1 MTLYRVALF
10 CALAGFLAGRPLWGA
25 SLGADTLAARVKAC
39 TACHGE
45 QGRAGPDGYY
55 PRLAGKPAGYLY
67 HQLLNFRDGRRHYG
81 LMSTLVE
88 PLTDRYLMEIARY
101 FADLQVPYPPPAR
114 PVVSDSV
121 LAHGRRIAV
130 QGEPQRGVPACTHCH
145 GERLTGMLPATPGL
159 LGLPQDYVQ
168 ALGAPGQGEGAAIGL
183 LLGAGAEGPG
193 VVDQGLLRGDEHHVA
208 RPEAPGLDG
217 GEDRGKRGVDGL
229 DRAAID
235 LAQQKFGE
243 GSQAA
248 LGVTHGGSAIAIT

>member
-1 MTLYRVALF
+1 MTLCRVALF

-130 QGEPQRGVPACTHCH
+130 QGEPQGGVPACTHCH

-159 LGLPQDYVQ
+159 LGLPQDYLNAQ
-168 ALGAPGQGEGAAIGL
+168 LGAWRSGQRRAHAPDCMREVVERLAPADLAAVAAWL
-183 LLGAGAEGPG
+183 AAQP
-193 VVDQGLLRGDEHHVA
+193 VPVPAAPAAKSPPPATAA
-208 RPEAPGLDG
+208 RPACGS
-217 GEDRGKRGVDGL
+217 DRVATQGPP
-229 DRAAID
+229 
-235 LAQQKFGE
+235 
-243 GSQAA
+243 
-248 LGVTHGGSAIAIT
+248 

>member
-1 MTLYRVALF
+1 MTLCRVALF
-10 CALAGFLAGRPLWGA
+10 CALTGFLACTPLRAA
-25 SLGADTLAARVKAC
+25 SFDADTMAARVKAC

-159 LGLPQDYVQ
+159 LGLPQDYLNAQ
-168 ALGAPGQGEGAAIGL
+168 LGAWRSGQRRAHAPDCMREVVERLAPADLAA
-183 LLGAGAEGPG
+183 
-193 VVDQGLLRGDEHHVA
+193 VA
-208 RPEAPGLDG
+208 AWLAAQPVPVPAAPAAPGPAPATA
-217 GEDRGKRGVDGL
+217 DRPACGS
-229 DRAAID
+229 DRVAA
-235 LAQQKFGE
+235 QGRP
-243 GSQAA
+243 
-248 LGVTHGGSAIAIT
+248 

>member
-1 MTLYRVALF
+1 MMTLCRVALC

-159 LGLPQDYVQ
+159 LGLPQDYLNAQ
-168 ALGAPGQGEGAAIGL
+168 LGAWRSGQRRAHAPDCMREVVERLAPADLAAVAAWL
-183 LLGAGAEGPG
+183 AAQP
-193 VVDQGLLRGDEHHVA
+193 VPVPAAPAAKSPPPATAA
-208 RPEAPGLDG
+208 RPACGS
-217 GEDRGKRGVDGL
+217 DRVATQGPP
-229 DRAAID
+229 
-235 LAQQKFGE
+235 
-243 GSQAA
+243 
-248 LGVTHGGSAIAIT
+248 

>member
-1 MTLYRVALF
+1 MTAACRVALV
-10 CALAGFLAGRPLWGA
+10 CALAGFLVGSPLRAA

-121 LAHGRRIAV
+121 LAQGRRIAV
-130 QGEPQRGVPACTHCH
+130 HGEPLRGVPACTHCH

-159 LGLPQDYVQ
+159 LGLPQDYLNAQ
-168 ALGAPGQGEGAAIGL
+168 LGAWRSGQRRAHAPDCMREVVERLAPADLAAVAAWLAAQPVPDPAAPAAPSPGPATA
-183 LLGAGAEGPG
+183 
-193 VVDQGLLRGDEHHVA
+193 A
-208 RPEAPGLDG
+208 RPACGSE
-217 GEDRGKRGVDGL
+217 RV
-229 DRAAID
+229 AA
-235 LAQQKFGE
+235 QGPP
-243 GSQAA
+243 
-248 LGVTHGGSAIAIT
+248 